1 MAPEERSARYLAARL
16 IARAR
21 KSGGA
26 PATGGLGAVE
36 TAFHLVLAELSRW
49 IGAGGCHALL
59 TQALRKARADH
70 PALAAIVSASDAR
83 LDRLTESVEAH
94 GAKEIAAG
102 LEAALVAL
110 IDLLG
115 RLIGDDLS
123 TKLVEMS
130 MKNDV
135 PDAAKPDAER
145 AFQP

>member
-1 MAPEERSARYLAARL
+1 VRSARDLAARL
-16 IARAR
+16 IGRAR
-21 KSGGA
+21 KSGRTS
-26 PATGGLGAVE
+26 ATGGVGAVE

-49 IGAGGCHALL
+49 MGAVGCHALL
-59 TQALRKARADH
+59 AQALRKVRADH
-70 PALAAIVSASDAR
+70 PALAGVGIVSGPVAR
-83 LDRLTESVEAH
+83 LDRLSESVEAH

-110 IDLLG
+110 LELLG

-130 MKNDV
+130 MTNDV

-145 AFQP
+145 ARQP